1 MSLAPRPGQP
11 AWTACAS
18 TATFE
23 FSVSQAIHGNG
34 QAALARLGRLGRW
47 VFDEFHMDFIVLLSK
62 AWQMDALMT
71 EVLVVVQLRFREILL
86 LQIQGPHS
94 AFF

>member
-62 AWQMDALMT
+62 AWQM
-71 EVLVVVQLRFREILL
+71 VVQLRFREILL